1 MDSVNRVY
9 SVTNELSRSNSRDGG
24 THAVLG
30 HERMEVQARKF
41 YSQRNMLVG
50 PTLSCRVF
58 KMLIGDNRYLCGFT
72 LFLSLILNRTYVL
85 ILDLL
90 KLEQTVK
97 ELRAESNERV
107 RKDVDGDMSK
117 KLEAKERELAI
128 VKKQAEGLSREYGE
142 LSDRLIAIEKGG
154 AVKTP
159 KKDL

>member
-1 MDSVNRVY
+1 MR
-9 SVTNELSRSNSRDGG
+9 
-24 THAVLG
+24 
-30 HERMEVQARKF
+30 
-41 YSQRNMLVG
+41 
-50 PTLSCRVF
+50 C
-58 KMLIGDNRYLCGFT
+58 RYLCGFT

-107 RKDVDGDMSK
+107 RNDVDGDFAK

-128 VKKQAEGLSREYGE
+128 VKKQAEGLTREYGE
-142 LSDRLIAIEKGG
+142 LSDRYNNLLQKSSGG
-154 AVKTP
+154 GTP

>member
-1 MDSVNRVY
+1 MRY
-9 SVTNELSRSNSRDGG
+9 
-24 THAVLG
+24 
-30 HERMEVQARKF
+30 
-41 YSQRNMLVG
+41 
-50 PTLSCRVF
+50 
-58 KMLIGDNRYLCGFT
+58 RYLCGFT

-107 RKDVDGDMSK
+107 RNDVDGDFAK

-142 LSDRLIAIEKGG
+142 LSDRLITMEKKGNEG
-154 AVKTP
+154 MP
-159 KKDL
+159 SKKDL

>member
-1 MDSVNRVY
+1 MRY
-9 SVTNELSRSNSRDGG
+9 
-24 THAVLG
+24 
-30 HERMEVQARKF
+30 
-41 YSQRNMLVG
+41 
-50 PTLSCRVF
+50 
-58 KMLIGDNRYLCGFT
+58 RYLCGFT

-107 RKDVDGDMSK
+107 RNDVDGDFTK

-142 LSDRLIAIEKGG
+142 LSDRLIAMEKGG
-154 AVKTP
+154 NEGMP
-159 KKDL
+159 NKKDL

>member
-1 MDSVNRVY
+1 MRY
-9 SVTNELSRSNSRDGG
+9 
-24 THAVLG
+24 
-30 HERMEVQARKF
+30 
-41 YSQRNMLVG
+41 
-50 PTLSCRVF
+50 
-58 KMLIGDNRYLCGFT
+58 RYLCGFT

-107 RKDVDGDMSK
+107 RKDVDGDFTK

-128 VKKQAEGLSREYGE
+128 VKKQAEGLTREYGE
-142 LSDRLIAIEKGG
+142 LSDRYGNLLQKSSGDG
-154 AVKTP
+154 TP